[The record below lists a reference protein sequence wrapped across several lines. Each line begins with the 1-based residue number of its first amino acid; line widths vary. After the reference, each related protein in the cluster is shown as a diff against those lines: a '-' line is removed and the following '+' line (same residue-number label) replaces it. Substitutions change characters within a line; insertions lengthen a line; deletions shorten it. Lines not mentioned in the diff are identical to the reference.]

1 MGFLQVQ
8 KVKLILLDRR
18 KLFYCFSIITVFVP
32 IIFPIF
38 LIQTASFEEII
49 QYIGVCLSF
58 FSVLVVMGLSILRK
72 KDIDKAVF
80 KLPFGN
86 LISALFVIINLWMIY
101 HLISNDLRILL
112 YVLITIVLGWFF
124 YLLINF
130 IKKNK

>member
-1 MGFLQVQ
+1 MGKDYEAL
-8 KVKLILLDRR
+8 
-18 KLFYCFSIITVFVP
+18 KLFNKKNKYNSPYFSILSFIV
-32 IIFPIF
+32 FPIF

-58 FSVLVVMGLSILRK
+58 FSVLVVMGLSILRRK
-72 KDIDKAVF
+72 NIEKGVF
-80 KLPFGN
+80 KLPFAN

-112 YVLITIVLGWFF
+112 YVLFTILLGLCF

-130 IKKNK
+130 IKTNK

>member
-1 MGFLQVQ
+1 MGKDYEGL
-8 KVKLILLDRR
+8 
-18 KLFYCFSIITVFVP
+18 KLFNKKNKYNSPYFSILSF

-72 KDIDKAVF
+72 KDIEKDVF
-80 KLPFGN
+80 KLPYGN
-86 LISALFVIINLWMIY
+86 LISGLFVIINLWMIY
-101 HLISNDLRILL
+101 HLISNDIRILL
-112 YVLITIVLGWFF
+112 YVSFTIVSGWCF